1 MGEIEENWEF
11 NDQLRVSLHKP
22 KTDDQNKKD
31 VEIQD
36 WYWNLMRVKLHKI
49 KNFKS
54 IKGAGMT
61 KRNKKPND

>member
-1 MGEIEENWEF
+1 
-11 NDQLRVSLHKP
+11 LRVSLHKP

-36 WYWNLMRVKLHKI
+36 WYWNLMRVKLYKI